1 VNNMRRSSTIPWL
14 IVLITAGALTR
25 RPGSSKDAAAA
36 DTEPSSPRSNGHDG
50 NGAATANLPSA
61 APPSGKERLR
71 GMNAAIAANGNGRVR
86 PAARHS
92 VHPWQLAMALLLV
105 VAGVLAAVFT
115 VRQITNTGNTF
126 PAVVTS
132 AMEANLNFENAGL
145 LTEITVHPG
154 DRVRAGQVLAREDQ
168 TVALALVNADKTTL
182 LADKAQ
188 VEQLQNPVISDAQR
202 QQLALQVQQ
211 AQATRDGAR
220 AATDD
225 AASVAASSAAQAQ
238 TVVSATQSL
247 VAGDQSRFTQGCPQG
262 LVPPTSSSLG
272 SAPLV
277 LLQNYINCQNLQLQL
292 QKDQA
297 TLAQVQ
303 GGISDALARGQQMTD
318 QANHALVARDEYQ
331 VALDQVTLLRTTIT
345 APGDGVVAEVNG
357 SVGELVGSSGVH
369 TYAGPAPVSENQ
381 PSFQLFPSAPSSSTS
396 ANQPSTAS
404 LVTIYQAG
412 DMEVTTQVPES
423 AIGSIHKGDPAK
435 VAISALNTTVNATV
449 DRIVAIPANS
459 PGQVVYDVILATA
472 GRPAGLLPGMTAT
485 VHVGT

>member
-1 VNNMRRSSTIPWL
+1 
-14 IVLITAGALTR
+14 
-25 RPGSSKDAAAA
+25 
-36 DTEPSSPRSNGHDG
+36 
-50 NGAATANLPSA
+50 
-61 APPSGKERLR
+61 
-71 GMNAAIAANGNGRVR
+71 
-86 PAARHS
+86 
-92 VHPWQLAMALLLV
+92 
-105 VAGVLAAVFT
+105 
-115 VRQITNTGNTF
+115 
-126 PAVVTS
+126 
-132 AMEANLNFENAGL
+132 
-145 LTEITVHPG
+145 
-154 DRVRAGQVLAREDQ
+154 
-168 TVALALVNADKTTL
+168 
-182 LADKAQ
+182 
-188 VEQLQNPVISDAQR
+188 
-202 QQLALQVQQ
+202 
-211 AQATRDGAR
+211 
-220 AATDD
+220 
-225 AASVAASSAAQAQ
+225 
-238 TVVSATQSL
+238 
-247 VAGDQSRFTQGCPQG
+247 
-262 LVPPTSSSLG
+262 
-272 SAPLV
+272 LV

-318 QANHALVARDEYQ
+318 QANHALAISEAALRISQNLLAVQLAPGTPVQIAQAQAVVARDEYQ

-396 ANQPSTAS
+396 ANQPSTVS